1 MKQPENQNEILEL
14 YKQGPGILDN
24 ALAGLSDDEL
34 DYSPSNG
41 GWTIREIVH
50 HIVDGDDLW
59 KTGIKI
65 ALGNEQAEFTFQWYW
80 AHPQTAWA
88 KYWNYE
94 KRSIEISLALLKAN
108 RNHIIQLLENVQD
121 GWSKSV
127 RFRKSDGEIEL
138 VTVGAVVQI
147 QADHVVHHVK
157 RISAIRQEIS
167 GT

>member
-1 MKQPENQNEILEL
+1 
-14 YKQGPGILDN
+14 
-24 ALAGLSDDEL
+24 L
-34 DYSPSNG
+34 DYSPSND
-41 GWTIREIVH
+41 GWTIRGIVH

-59 KTGIKI
+59 KTCIKI
-65 ALGNEQAEFTFQWYW
+65 ALDNEQAEFTFQWYW

-88 KYWNYE
+88 KYWNCE

-108 RNHIIQLLENVQD
+108 SNHIIQLFENVQD

-127 RFRKSDGEIEL
+127 WFRKSDGEIEL

-157 RISAIRQEIS
+157 RISAVLQEIS
-167 GT
+167 G